1 LKKAEISSYLSP
13 EIIEEGNCQ
22 VLIDV
27 GTFIKKIYLKC
38 DGEMF
43 GDKDDWVYVKKE
55 VIDIGGRLV
64 RVIQPENLK
73 KYVETV
79 TQFPASRYIIT
90 SLLHSLV
97 VVVDS
102 DEGEMAVALMCDPSL
117 EPDWREDKIS
127 ELMASRNE
135 FAEFVQTKSRSW
147 FHKLVALLQN
157 YPAVAQ
163 ELGLPDDPS
172 TISLIST
179 IPGYIVLKLRDD
191 HEGFIPGNEP
201 KIDGLSLDLIQE
213 LLVKYGFPINSIVQL
228 LDSLV
233 IEGDDNKPEVVT
245 YGDAAVE
252 MMAIQRILENSRDC
266 AVAISTDSVYKAIV
280 FSNESVGGLKSSV
293 NGINYSTARTGF
305 GNLCGVTLLP
315 LLENQENFLGLRT
328 GLNIYELVDEFIQ
341 RSFDDEL
348 LNNFYP
354 RYHFF
359 ACESGDYLCLD
370 SSGKAIDYKV
380 EAEILIENNQVEQ
393 YKNLVLSVIL
403 GAAFSLRHKSDYVY
417 HQAYRDEKWQGKPA
431 DKVIYYGGF
440 LQHSDRGDGKIGGG
454 LTRLIIGSHDS
465 QTQVMMTP
473 LYTAT
478 EAALIVE
485 DGGQGELLER
495 YKPITIERATGVF
508 STQYQ
513 NWLKEVKRNVEL
525 ETLSYTTS
533 GGIQLAKHK

>member
-1 LKKAEISSYLSP
+1 MTKIEEGSYLFP
-13 EIIEEGNCQ
+13 DIIDEGNCQ

-27 GTFIKKIYLKC
+27 GTSSTKLYLEC
-38 DGEMF
+38 GGEVF
-43 GDKDDWVYVKKE
+43 GDKADWVYVKKE
-55 VIDIGGRLV
+55 VVNIGGQSARIIRPDDFL
-64 RVIQPENLK
+64 N
-73 KYVETV
+73 YVETV
-79 TQFPASRYIIT
+79 AQFPASRYVIT

-97 VVVDS
+97 VVADTES
-102 DEGEMAVALMCDPSL
+102 GEMAVALMCDPNL
-117 EPDWREDKIS
+117 EPDWEESKIS

-135 FAEFVQTKSRSW
+135 LAEFVQTKSRSW

-157 YPAVAQ
+157 YPALAQ
-163 ELGLPDDPS
+163 ELGLPEDPS
-172 TISLIST
+172 TVSLITT
-179 IPGYIVLKLRDD
+179 IPGYIILKLRED

-201 KIDGLSLDLIQE
+201 RIDGLSLDLIQE

-228 LDSLV
+228 LDTLV

-245 YGDAAVE
+245 YGDAVVE
-252 MMAIQRILENSRDC
+252 MMAIQRILENSRDR

-280 FSNESVGGLKSSV
+280 TSDKHLNGLKNSV
-293 NGINYSTARTGF
+293 DGINYSTARTGF
-305 GNLCGVTLLP
+305 GNLCGVILPP
-315 LLENQENFLGLRT
+315 LLENQETFLGLKIWS
-328 GLNIYELVDEFIQ
+328 NIYELVDEFVQ
-341 RSFDDEL
+341 KSFDDEL
-348 LNNFYP
+348 LNDFQPDY
-354 RYHFF
+354 YFF

-370 SSGKAIDYKV
+370 SSGAVIDFETESQK
-380 EAEILIENNQVEQ
+380 LIDQNQVDQ

-417 HQAYRDEKWQGKPA
+417 YTAYRTGAWQEQPA
-431 DKVIYYGGF
+431 DKAVYYGGF
-440 LQHSDRGDGKIGGG
+440 LQHSDRGDGKIAGG
-454 LTRLIIGSHDS
+454 LTRLIIGAHDS

-485 DGGQGELLER
+485 DGGQGELLDR
-495 YKPITIERATGVF
+495 YKPTIIERATGVF